1 MAADATPVRKMP
13 LGGSRPAN
21 GEELAN
27 FFDHL
32 ARDLDEVEFFRA
44 EHMRPVMWQ
53 NMRNIFLRAELTE
66 QEVRTLH
73 GALAPLSGR
82 RQGRLGSPHLRLG
95 RRLNRSRGLPAQ
107 STAFPPPDGALPA
120 VALHQRFAPPA
131 TAP

>member
-1 MAADATPVRKMP
+1 MQAQTIVTAPLNPAYSSLNIAQAVLLLAWEHLMAADATPVRKMP

-53 NMRNIFLRAELTE
+53 NMRNIFQIGRASCRERVC
-66 QEVRTLH
+66 QYV
-73 GALAPLSGR
+73 
-82 RQGRLGSPHLRLG
+82 
-95 RRLNRSRGLPAQ
+95 
-107 STAFPPPDGALPA
+107 
-120 VALHQRFAPPA
+120 
-131 TAP
+131 